1 MNRVCLML
9 ILSTAGLA
17 HVASGA
23 VTIQSQTVELGYGGF
38 FGPVD
43 SLTYTG
49 PENISRSITRNG
61 PTTVGGFDPVTGFGV
76 SWEANE
82 QINLQVQTSQ
92 SGGVFTTNNQLS
104 FARTQTQTP
113 LNAVMPDDYVAA
125 WSRTELRIL
134 VTEPTVISWAYSGLN
149 LVWGNGLSYEVN
161 TSVFNALQPGPFISF
176 WSPANGSGS
185 RLFAPGEYRIATRVN
200 MFYDLRLNGPYFSGG
215 AGAQLQVFIPTP
227 GTALLVGAGV
237 IALARRRR

>member
-17 HVASGA
+17 PVASGA

-38 FGPVD
+38 FGPLD

-49 PENISRSITRNG
+49 PENISRAITRNG

-104 FARTQTQTP
+104 FARTQTQAP

-200 MFYDLRLNGPYFSGG
+200 MFYDLRLNGPYFLGG

-227 GTALLVGAGV
+227 GTALVVGAGV